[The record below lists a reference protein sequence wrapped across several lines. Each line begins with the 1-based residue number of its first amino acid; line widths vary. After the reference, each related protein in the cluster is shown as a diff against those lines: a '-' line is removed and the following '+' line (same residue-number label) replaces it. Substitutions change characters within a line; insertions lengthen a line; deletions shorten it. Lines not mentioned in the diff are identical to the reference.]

1 MIENPSIIEEFNAYQ
16 NLDLLRQLDP
26 EVHTEKITELL
37 TYFELNKFPKQKTKH
52 FSLGMKQK
60 LGIAQALLGQYPL
73 IILDEP
79 TNALDADSLTKLKEK
94 IINYQSKGTTFI
106 IASHDHEFLKSIA
119 TKHLIVNDGR
129 VSEL

>member
-1 MIENPSIIEEFNAYQ
+1 MINISILIKNDV
-16 NLDLLRQLDP
+16 NLVLFF
-26 EVHTEKITELL
+26 
-37 TYFELNKFPKQKTKH
+37 Y
-52 FSLGMKQK
+52 
-60 LGIAQALLGQYPL
+60 
-73 IILDEP
+73 
-79 TNALDADSLTKLKEK
+79 KLKEK